1 MEGPRCNVGVNM
13 NKRNLIRE
21 ITRRSKISEN
31 QVNDIFYALIKN
43 IEKGLIRREKIN
55 IRDFGVFKLYFRKEF
70 SSSLPGGKK
79 ANVHS
84 QHIVRFI
91 PGKTLRTRIDPS
103 FPRVVKPKRRSIF
116 GFLGRFASPF
126 GKKTQPEKQAKS
138 VEVPVEKVKF
148 QEEKVEVRNPEPERK
163 PSLPKPQVQMP
174 APAQKETAPP
184 PKLEAYQQTQ
194 PQKVEISKPQ
204 LKTNMVYYQKRS
216 EEKKKREKEIKK
228 PTKEKTEKI
237 DLKNKKI
244 DKKIL
249 ALVPEYIARL
259 YKAVPIEMKGGKLV
273 IAMSN
278 PEDLQAAEFIKKKI
292 NRDIEVVGAQE
303 DEIKS
308 VLDRYSG
315 IEGEIEKALAGS
327 QFIKKVKTTKIEK
340 ERGLISEEAPTSKI
354 VKSLLTQAARLS
366 ASDVHIEPKEFDV
379 GVRFRVDGVL
389 QNVTTLPKS
398 IQDSVITKIKILSR
412 LKIDETRLPQDG
424 RFKIKVDEK
433 EIDLRI
439 STFPTVYGEK
449 VVMRLLDKSKGIL
462 TLEELGMRGSGFKI
476 VEENIHKSHG
486 MTLVTGP
493 TGSGKTTT
501 LYAIIDRLNNAGLNI
516 ITLEDP
522 VEYQIEGVNQGQI
535 NPKIGFGFAS
545 GLRSILRQ
553 DPDVVMVGEIRDFE
567 TAEMAVQAALTGH
580 IVLSTLHTNDAAGTI
595 PRLIDMKVEPFL
607 LISSVNT
614 IIAQRLVRKICE
626 NCVEE
631 DRVSD
636 IVMKE
641 IKDSLD
647 ELPEKEKRKIDFNN
661 LKFYK
666 GRGCEICNSS
676 GYKGRVGLFE
686 VLPMSIPIQEITL
699 KKSGSQVIEEEA
711 RKEGMV
717 TLKQDG
723 ILKSLDKITSIEEIW
738 RVTKD

>member
-1 MEGPRCNVGVNM
+1 LGLGF
-13 NKRNLIRE
+13 NKKKE
-21 ITRRSKISEN
+21 IPQKES
-31 QVNDIFYALIKN
+31 IKK
-43 IEKGLIRREKIN
+43 EKEPEKI
-55 IRDFGVFKLYFRKEF
+55 
-70 SSSLPGGKK
+70 
-79 ANVHS
+79 
-84 QHIVRFI
+84 
-91 PGKTLRTRIDPS
+91 
-103 FPRVVKPKRRSIF
+103 
-116 GFLGRFASPF
+116 
-126 GKKTQPEKQAKS
+126 
-138 VEVPVEKVKF
+138 EVPVERVKL
-148 QEEKVEVRNPEPERK
+148 QNEKVEVEVKPEPK
-163 PSLPKPQVQMP
+163 PEPKI
-174 APAQKETAPP
+174 K
-184 PKLEAYQQTQ
+184 
-194 PQKVEISKPQ
+194 
-204 LKTNMVYYQKRS
+204 
-216 EEKKKREKEIKK
+216 EKKKEEVKAKHLASAV
-228 PTKEKTEKI
+228 

-244 DKKIL
+244 SKKVL

-259 YKAVPIEMKGGKLV
+259 YKAVPIEIKGGNLI
-273 IAMSN
+273 IAMKN
-278 PEDLQAAEFIKKKI
+278 PNDLQAAEFIKKKI
-292 NRDIEVVGAQE
+292 GRDIEVIEATEE
-303 DEIKS
+303 DIKS

-327 QFIKKVKTTKIEK
+327 QFVKKTKGLKKEK
-340 ERGLISEEAPTSKI
+340 EEDLISEEAPTSKI
-354 VKSLLTQAARLS
+354 VSSLLTQAARLR

-379 GVRFRVDGVL
+379 GIRFRIDGVL

-398 IQDSVITKIKILSR
+398 IQDAVITKVKILSR
-412 LKIDETRLPQDG
+412 LKIDESRLPQDG
-424 RFKIKVDEK
+424 RFKVKVDNR
-433 EIDLRI
+433 EIDLRV

-462 TLEELGMRGSGFKI
+462 TLEELGLRGSGFKI

-501 LYAIIDRLNNAGLNI
+501 LYAIIDRLNNTGLNI

-580 IVLSTLHTNDAAGTI
+580 IVLSTLHTNDAAGAI

-607 LISSVNT
+607 LVSSVNT

-626 NCVEE
+626 NCQEE
-631 DRVSD
+631 DSVSE
-636 IVMKE
+636 IIMKNIRE
-641 IKDSLD
+641 EL
-647 ELPEKEKRKIDFNN
+647 ETLPEKEKKNLDLKN

-666 GRGCEICNSS
+666 GKGCGACNSS
-676 GYKGRVGLFE
+676 GYKGRIGLFE
-686 VLPMSIPIQEITL
+686 VLGMNPSVQEITL
-699 KKSGSQVIEEEA
+699 RKSGSQEIEA
-711 RKEGMV
+711 QAKKDGMV

-723 ILKSLDKITSIEEIW
+723 VIKALDKLTSIEEIW